1 MSIIGKDVEYVAGL
15 ARLALN
21 EDEVDTYTAQLQRIL
36 SYVEK
41 LSELDTEGVKPTA
54 YSVSTSTPMR
64 EDKIKNSIE
73 RDLAMKN
80 APSTARG
87 CFKVPRI
94 IE

>member
-1 MSIIGKDVEYVAGL
+1 MSITGEDVEYVAGL
-15 ARLALN
+15 ARLKLK
-21 EDEVDTYTAQLQRIL
+21 EDEVETYTAQLQRIL

-41 LSELDTEGVKPTA
+41 LSELDTEGVNPTA

-64 EDKIKNSIE
+64 EDTVHESID
-73 RDLAMKN
+73 RDEALKN

>member
-1 MSIIGKDVEYVAGL
+1 MSITGKDVEYVAGL
-15 ARLALN
+15 ARLALKD
-21 EDEVDTYTAQLQRIL
+21 DEVDTYTAQLQRIL

-41 LSELDTEGVKPTA
+41 LSELNTEGVIPTA

-64 EDKIKNSIE
+64 EDIRAVSLE
-73 RDLAMKN
+73 RDEALKN